1 MNVAA
6 FDATKEFDSA
16 LEEIETLIRQAKS
29 AESQSDGYAVY
40 IKAAIVLLAAKLE
53 AFAEN
58 IAEEYIRALSTLQLQ
73 ARDLPDVVKITSTTF
88 LLSSCFF
95 ESGFKKKPET
105 LSKLKSAA
113 DLWRD
118 DVVLDKLFVD
128 TKFNYGKHG
137 STELVGIFKRLGI
150 EDICQE
156 CLINSSENTNFLAED
171 TRENI
176 ASTVDSLTKIRNNV
190 IHSDAKLADFTY
202 QDVEKYS
209 NKLREFCF
217 LVDAKLAS
225 VRQQYENKKN

>member
-1 MNVAA
+1 MNEPD

-16 LEEIETLIRQAKS
+16 LEEIETLIQQAKS

-40 IKAAIVLLAAKLE
+40 IKAAVVLLGAKLE

-58 IAEEYIRALSTLQLQ
+58 IADEYVRALSALQLQ

-88 LLSSCFF
+88 LLGSCVF

-118 DVVLDKLFVD
+118 DAVLDKLFVD
-128 TKFNYGKHG
+128 TRFNYGKHG
-137 STELVGIFKRLGI
+137 SGELIGIFKRLGI
-150 EDICQE
+150 EDICEE
-156 CLINSSENTNFLAED
+156 CQISSSENTNFLTED
-171 TRENI
+171 TKESI

-202 QDVEKYS
+202 QDVRVSGILCKRDS
-209 NKLREFCF
+209 FT
-217 LVDAKLAS
+217 AGAS
-225 VRQQYENKKN
+225 CPRTGW